1 MRKTVYT
8 TLFSV
13 LTLMLVALVAQPASA
28 QRDNSKPRPSPN
40 ATVSQTIGTTEVNV
54 HYSRPGVKGR
64 TVFGGLEG
72 YGKVWRAGANEPTT
86 ITFATDIMVEGQH
99 LVAGTYNLFF
109 RLAENGE
116 WGAIFAKPVRWGT
129 MYDEANKVLEV
140 KVKAET
146 IPNHEWLNYTFD
158 DLTEKSAT
166 LVMKWETK
174 RVPIKMAAM

>member
-1 MRKTVYT
+1 MKTSIY
-8 TLFSV
+8 TLFV
-13 LTLMLVALVAQPASA
+13 FLLFALVASPAFA

-40 ATVSQTIGTTEVNV
+40 ASVSQTIGTTEVSL

-64 TVFGGLEG
+64 TVFGGLEA

-86 ITFATDIMVEGQH
+86 ITFAGDLMVEGQH
-99 LVAGTYNLFF
+99 LTAGTYNLFF
-109 RLAENGE
+109 RLAENGA

-140 KVKAET
+140 KVNAET
-146 IPNHEWLNYTFD
+146 IANQEWLSYTFE
-158 DLTEKSAT
+158 DLSEKSGT

-174 RVPIKMAAM
+174 RVPIKLAAM

>member
-1 MRKTVYT
+1 MRKT
-8 TLFSV
+8 FFNS
-13 LTLMLVALVAQPASA
+13 LTGLLALVLIVLAAQPANA

-40 ATVSQTIGTTEVNV
+40 ASVSQTIGTTVINV
-54 HYSRPGVKGR
+54 EYGRPGVKGR
-64 TVFGGLEG
+64 QIFGGLEA

-86 ITFATDIMVEGQH
+86 LTFENDIMVEGQH

-146 IPNHEWLNYTFD
+146 IPNQEWLSYTFENVS
-158 DLTEKSAT
+158 EKSAT

-174 RVPIKMAAM
+174 MVGINIGTM